1 MQPPVRTQSC
11 VHLFNTLTEHSLV
24 YAGHCSRH
32 FLTLLCEWCFNW
44 LLWAI
49 APPPLTVLM
58 SVPFHQ
64 ASLSPLSASPT
75 PEPPCWGPPPQPL
88 PLKPSQPLGLRL
100 FTSGWLIGWKSRT
113 SVVLVYFFLLWP
125 LPPVAE
131 PASPPRQET
140 ADELCRPPNTA
151 HDPGDQGLALF
162 LWGPDHSID
171 SLLCTPSPT
180 PTYIHTGF
188 SYLTHLQQGDHTLPS
203 EIVTVPS
210 V

>member
-1 MQPPVRTQSC
+1 MRTQSC

-32 FLTLLCEWCFNW
+32 FLTLLCEWCFSW
-44 LLWAI
+44 LLWAV

-64 ASLSPLSASPT
+64 PSLSPLSAWPT

-113 SVVLVYFFLLWP
+113 SVVLVYFFLLWLLCLLSLSQLHLQGKRP
-125 LPPVAE
+125 QMSSADLQTQPMT
-131 PASPPRQET
+131 QET
-140 ADELCRPPNTA
+140 K
-151 HDPGDQGLALF
+151 AL
-162 LWGPDHSID
+162 LYPSGAQT
-171 SLLCTPSPT
+171 TP
-180 PTYIHTGF
+180 
-188 SYLTHLQQGDHTLPS
+188 LTHSSVPHPQPPPTSTLAFPISHTSSKETIRYPLR
-203 EIVTVPS
+203 
-210 V
+210 